1 LEFLN
6 RLSASALRAG
16 LVWAVAVSKKM
27 MDGGRQATRPAMARL
42 RVKARMAGGIVEF
55 YKTIYHFGGTELG
68 LVRAGVG

>member
-1 LEFLN
+1 
-6 RLSASALRAG
+6 
-16 LVWAVAVSKKM
+16 VAVSKKM